1 MSDIH
6 SFTRLLCRFWQRY
19 ILGGEKIK
27 KEFTSICSSLELM
40 LINLKS
46 CVAKY
51 WPSNKRL
58 VIVFIVAIFLS
69 FIFKAS
75 LTWWG
80 LLFIAFL
87 SLFFEKASSIW
98 LCSLFIVFMLFSFFK
113 CPPIYLILFFIFLS
127 VWFCKR
133 REYVDKR
140 IIIEGVLI
148 GIVVGVFGSYVTD
161 NDFKASINGPI
172 IEARNRI
179 SKYKSRYASKD
190 WGNINAKWVG
200 DGVVDVSATKIASV
214 TVVTFDK
221 ATQAHVPADLWYA
234 VATGD
239 VAGNGTILNIVNP
252 EIKTENIAGSPIV
265 APEFEKKQ

>member
-1 MSDIH
+1 M
-6 SFTRLLCRFWQRY
+6 W
-19 ILGGEKIK
+19 GEKMK
-27 KEFTSICSSLELM
+27 KELQVFVSSLELM
-40 LINLKS
+40 LRNLKS

-51 WPSNKRL
+51 WPSNKHL

-98 LCSLFIVFMLFSFFK
+98 LCSLFIVFMLFHFFK

-133 REYVDKR
+133 RGYVDKR

-161 NDFKASINGPI
+161 NDFKANINGPI
-172 IEARNRI
+172 IETRNRI
-179 SKYKSRYASKD
+179 SKYKFRYASKD

-200 DGVVDVSATKIASV
+200 DGVVDVSATKIASGV
-214 TVVTFDK
+214 VVTFDN
-221 ATQAHVPADLWYA
+221 ATQSQVPADLWYGI
-234 VATGD
+234 ATGD
-239 VAGNGTILNIVNP
+239 VAINGAIFNIVNP
-252 EIKTENIAGSPIV
+252 NIDTNDIAGSPIV
-265 APEFEKKQ
+265 TPKFEKKQ